1 MTVNSPHSASLN
13 RVSLYHKL
21 RVPLAHFRKKSL
33 FNSAKEAYQL
43 GLITRVVTSTE
54 LTSATEE
61 LALKLCQM
69 SPLALKRTRDLM
81 YQMEDMSFKD
91 VPEAALQALS
101 AAFDSEDGKEARAA
115 FIEKRKP
122 KWTGR

>member
-1 MTVNSPHSASLN
+1 MHVWFLQRLIGRMRAAELIFTGEPISAQ
-13 RVSLYHKL
+13 
-21 RVPLAHFRKKSL
+21 
-33 FNSAKEAYQL
+33 EAYQL
-43 GLITRVVTSTE
+43 GLITRVVPAKE
-54 LTSATEE
+54 LASATEE

-81 YQMEDMSFKD
+81 YQMEDMPFKD
-91 VPEAALQALS
+91 VPETALQALS

>member
-1 MTVNSPHSASLN
+1 
-13 RVSLYHKL
+13 
-21 RVPLAHFRKKSL
+21 
-33 FNSAKEAYQL
+33 
-43 GLITRVVTSTE
+43 
-54 LTSATEE
+54 
-61 LALKLCQM
+61 LKLCQM

-81 YQMEDMSFKD
+81 YQMEDMPFKD
-91 VPEAALQALS
+91 VPETALQALS

>member
-54 LTSATEE
+54 LATATEE

-69 SPLALKRTRDLM
+69 SPPGIKT
-81 YQMEDMSFKD
+81 YTGSD
-91 VPEAALQALS
+91 VPDERYALQRRS
-101 AAFDSEDGKEARAA
+101 GGG
-115 FIEKRKP
+115 I
-122 KWTGR
+122 TGTLRRL

>member
-1 MTVNSPHSASLN
+1 
-13 RVSLYHKL
+13 
-21 RVPLAHFRKKSL
+21 
-33 FNSAKEAYQL
+33 
-43 GLITRVVTSTE
+43 
-54 LTSATEE
+54 
-61 LALKLCQM
+61 
-69 SPLALKRTRDLM
+69 M
-81 YQMEDMSFKD
+81 YQMEDMPFKD